1 MLDTQQRARII
12 NSASGETG
20 LGRGRKK
27 CGLGRGHEKDGGKR
41 SLIAHGLKQT
51 ALFKIC
57 SRPGCETS
65 VKKATAKY
73 CSIRCCALDP
83 SRKERLRRQA
93 RRAPIIP
100 LAHQLPLMFQVHR
113 DIEASLD
120 DRTFGREDI
129 PAGLQRLRAV

>member
-1 MLDTQQRARII
+1 LV
-12 NSASGETG
+12 
-20 LGRGRKK
+20 
-27 CGLGRGHEKDGGKR
+27 
-41 SLIAHGLKQT
+41 IAHGLKQT
-51 ALFKIC
+51 ASLKIC
-57 SRPGCETS
+57 ARPECEAS

-93 RRAPIIP
+93 HRAPIIP
-100 LAHQLPLMFQVHR
+100 LAHQLPLIFQVHR

>member
-1 MLDTQQRARII
+1 MED
-12 NSASGETG
+12 G
-20 LGRGRKK
+20 LG
-27 CGLGRGHEKDGGKR
+27 
-41 SLIAHGLKQT
+41 IAHGFRQIAPL
-51 ALFKIC
+51 KIC
-57 SRPGCETS
+57 ARLGCEAS

-73 CSIRCCALDP
+73 CSIRCCAMDP
-83 SRKERLRRQA
+83 VRQERLRRQA

-120 DRTFGREDI
+120 DRSFGREDI

>member
-1 MLDTQQRARII
+1 M
-12 NSASGETG
+12 
-20 LGRGRKK
+20 
-27 CGLGRGHEKDGGKR
+27 
-41 SLIAHGLKQT
+41 IAHGFKQT
-51 ALFKIC
+51 GSLKIC
-57 SRPGCETS
+57 ARPECEAS

-113 DIEASLD
+113 DIAASLD
-120 DRTFGREDI
+120 DRTFSREDI

>member
-1 MLDTQQRARII
+1 MLDTLDAARII
-12 NSASGETG
+12 SNASGETG
-20 LGRGRKK
+20 LGRDRDK
-27 CGLGRGHEKDGGKR
+27 LEELLR
-41 SLIAHGLKQT
+41 IAHGLKQ
-51 ALFKIC
+51 AAPFKIC
-57 SRPGCETS
+57 ARPGCDAC

-73 CSIRCCALDP
+73 CSIRCCAMDP
-83 SRKERLRRQA
+83 SRQERLRRQA

-120 DRTFGREDI
+120 DRSFGREDI

>member
-1 MLDTQQRARII
+1 M
-12 NSASGETG
+12 GETIG
-20 LGRGRKK
+20 
-27 CGLGRGHEKDGGKR
+27 
-41 SLIAHGLKQT
+41 IAHGLKQT
-51 ALFKIC
+51 VSLKIC
-57 SRPGCETS
+57 ARSGCDAS

-73 CSIRCCALDP
+73 CSIRCCAMDP
-83 SRKERLRRQA
+83 NRQERLRRQA

>member
-1 MLDTQQRARII
+1 
-12 NSASGETG
+12 
-20 LGRGRKK
+20 
-27 CGLGRGHEKDGGKR
+27 
-41 SLIAHGLKQT
+41 LIAHGLKQT